1 MDRITLCHST
11 HRPETLALT
20 ARIMLDH
27 EVIILEEPHHPD
39 FHKALCG
46 NIALEDHL
54 LELDTDYPTF
64 TLGQYRVLQQL
75 FKAGKKILQIEPY
88 LDRLLWIHC
97 FFADDHRPE
106 ELINSSPAH
115 EVYCAEHEATKNLIE
130 YYRDVRG
137 GDFFKILAAMNAFAI
152 VDARRFVLRDSLR
165 AKRILEVLV
174 SGKDTYIEAGSI
186 HLLLTK
192 LLAKGLAKEWCF
204 QVNDIDRQTM
214 KMLQLHGNIFSPGDE
229 LTLDYIF
236 GRNVSRKK
244 WQLSCARALIYSKI
258 ITTDEISGADGEFPH
273 TRNEVDA
280 IAAVNRLSLDECR
293 ALFQSIRSIS
303 SIEAADLTARYLR
316 QKKG

>member
-1 MDRITLCHST
+1 MNRITLCYSA

-20 ARIMLDH
+20 ARIMQDH

-39 FHKALCG
+39 FHKALG
-46 NIALEDHL
+46 GDIALEDHL

-75 FKAGKKILQIEPY
+75 VKAGKMVLQIEPY
-88 LDRLLWIHC
+88 LDQLLWIHS

-106 ELINSSPAH
+106 ELLQGSPAH
-115 EVYCAEHEATKNLIE
+115 KVYCAEHEATKNLIQ
-130 YYRDVRG
+130 YYQDVRG
-137 GDFFKILAAMNAFAI
+137 DDFAKILSAMNSFAM

-165 AKRILEVLV
+165 AKRILEFLLP
-174 SGKDTYIEAGSI
+174 GKDTYIEAGSI
-186 HLLLTK
+186 HLLLKK
-192 LLAKGLAKEWCF
+192 LLAKGLAKEWHLR
-204 QVNDIDRQTM
+204 VENIDRQAM
-214 KMLQLHGNIFSPGDE
+214 KLLHLDGNIFSPGDE

-244 WQLSCARALIYSKI
+244 WQLYCARALIYSKI
-258 ITTDEISGADGEFPH
+258 ITTDEISSGDGEFPH
-273 TRNEVDA
+273 THNENDA
-280 IAAVNRLSLDECR
+280 IAAVNRLALDECR